1 MKVWII
7 GYYDA
12 YDKEDFIK
20 KIVDSKEKA
29 IEFCEQNSNEFFKYY
44 YDEIGRAHV

>member
-1 MKVWII
+1 MKVWVVR
-7 GYYDA
+7 YYDA
-12 YDKEDFIK
+12 YDKEDYIT

-44 YDEIGRAHV
+44 YDEYEVE